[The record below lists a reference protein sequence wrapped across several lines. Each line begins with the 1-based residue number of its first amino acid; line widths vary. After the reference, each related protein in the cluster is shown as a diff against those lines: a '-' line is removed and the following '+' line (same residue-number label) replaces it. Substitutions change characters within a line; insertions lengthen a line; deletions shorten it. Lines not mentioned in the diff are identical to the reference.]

1 MKLYAPISYWEA
13 TEEERNDTCNGCGA
27 KSGLDVP
34 DTFYGLD
41 VSIACNIHDWMYHIG
56 ITLAD
61 KLFADAIFRLNLSLI
76 IDDSNKWYNKVLSP
90 LRHSRAGKYYT
101 AVVLW
106 GNTAYWDKRECN
118 EDMIITFKGE
128 FR

>member
-13 TEEERNDTCNGCGA
+13 TEQEIKEICNGCGA
-27 KSGLDVP
+27 KKGLDVP

-41 VSIACNIHDWMYHIG
+41 ISLACTIHDWMYHFG
-56 ITLAD
+56 TTLAD

-76 IDDSNKWYNKVLSP
+76 IDDSDKWYNKTLAP

-101 AVVLW
+101 AVSLW
-106 GNTAYWDKRECN
+106 GESAYWDNKAVN
-118 EDMIITFKGE
+118 EDMFITFKGE

>member
-13 TEEERNDTCNGCGA
+13 TEEEKNEICNGCGA
-27 KSGLDVP
+27 KNGLDVP

-41 VSIACNIHDWMYHIG
+41 ISAACMIHDWMYHIG
-56 ITLAD
+56 STLAD

-76 IDDSNKWYNKVLSP
+76 IDDSNKWYNKALAP

-101 AVVLW
+101 AVALW
-106 GNTAYWDKRECN
+106 GDTAYWDNRPTN
-118 EDMIITFKGE
+118 EDMFITFKGE